1 MFNDKQTQFSPPYM
15 EEAGLSGTARLMA
28 TTLCVGVF
36 ALGCGRTT
44 TDEAE
49 LSSTLP
55 ALAAL
60 GAKPGAAVVAQG
72 QLEPAKGIN
81 SIVGPPGDE
90 VESIDVVEGQQV
102 KAGQTLGRLVGQ
114 AAKELELEIAMA
126 RRDEA
131 KAKMKAD
138 EAAATAKLDVA
149 KVGLQQSKLQL
160 EQASGNLAE
169 SEANGGRLGLLAQE
183 LTIADAKLKQLKAA
197 SSDRDTGRLV
207 TASSIEQQ
215 QLSVDQSRS
224 QLAAARRDAEQK
236 IDGFKLAI
244 EGAEKEI
251 IANQLAIAAAKSASG
266 ITTMD
271 KQIEL
276 LRLQI
281 RSTKL
286 ISPVDATVL
295 TIDTPTG
302 EPTTN
307 IPVLRL
313 ADTRRMIA
321 RAEINVVDLQRVAIG
336 ANATITSAALP
347 KPLRGKV
354 KSISQLIGSPR
365 LPTLNPMARV
375 DWRSAQVIIEID
387 DASNAEAAQRIH
399 LQVDIAIEAPLPS
412 LSKADEPSV

>member
-224 QLAAARRDAEQK
+224 QLAAARREALQK